1 MKRLNLVLITADQM
15 RFDCIG
21 ALGHPDLETP
31 HLDTLAN
38 EGVAFTRCYSA
49 TPTCIPARAALF
61 TGQSQ
66 ERHGRVGYQD
76 GVDWD
81 YPVTLP
87 GELARAGYHTHCA
100 GKMHVWPPRSLLGF
114 HSVDLHD
121 GFLPYRNTGT
131 AARQWM
137 GRIDDYLPYLQGAV
151 GADATINDLG
161 LGCNS
166 WAARPWAGPERAHPT
181 NWTVTRSADFLR
193 RRDPTKP
200 FFLWTSF
207 VAPHPPLDPPA
218 PYFELYDRRALAP
231 PAMGDW
237 AVRPDPAAN
246 TADGFTAAL
255 SGPQVHAM
263 QAGYYGLITHLDH
276 QVGRLIRELK
286 DEGVLN
292 DTVVLFTSDH
302 GEMLGDH
309 CMLRKSQPYEGSAHV
324 PLLLWDPGGHLGLPR
339 GGRCTALAEL
349 RDVMPTLLAI
359 AGVPIPGCVDGK
371 PLLDAARAGVPVRQS
386 LHGEHTA
393 QSGPPHSAH
402 YLLEGEYKYIW
413 YSHTGREQL
422 FNLAADPRE
431 LRDLAGEAACAQ
443 TLARLRGL
451 LARELE
457 GREEGYS
464 DGTRLI
470 AGRPPVT
477 VLRHPKL

>member
-1 MKRLNLVLITADQM
+1 MKRLNLLLITADQL
-15 RFDCIG
+15 RGDCIG
-21 ALGHPDLETP
+21 ALGHPDVETP
-31 HLDTLAN
+31 NLDTLAN

-76 GVDWD
+76 GVDWS
-81 YPVTLP
+81 YETTLP

-100 GKMHVWPPRSLLGF
+100 GKMHVWPARRLMGF

-121 GFLPYRNTGT
+121 GFLPYRSTGVP
-131 AARQWM
+131 ASQWM
-137 GRIDDYLPYLQGAV
+137 GRIDDYLPCLQGAV
-151 GADATINDLG
+151 GQSASINDLG

-166 WAARPWAGPERAHPT
+166 WVARPWAAPEQVHPT
-181 NWTVTRSADFLR
+181 NWVVTRSADFLR

-218 PYFELYDRRALAP
+218 PYFEMYDRRALTP
-231 PAMGDW
+231 PVMGDW
-237 AVRPDPAAN
+237 AVRPSPAEN
-246 TADGFTAAL
+246 TADGFSAAL
-255 SGPQVHAM
+255 SERQIHAM

-276 QVGRLIRELK
+276 QIGRLLRELR

-324 PLLLWDPGGHLGLPR
+324 PLLLWDPGGHLGLPK

-349 RDVMPTLLAI
+349 RDVMPTLLA
-359 AGVPIPGCVDGK
+359 AARLPIPQTVDGK
-371 PLLDAARAGVPVRQS
+371 SLLDAARTGLPVRES

-393 QSGPPHSAH
+393 QTGAPCSVH
-402 YLLEGEYKYIW
+402 YLLAGDYKYVW
-413 YSHTGREQL
+413 YSDTGREQL
-422 FNLAADPRE
+422 FCLRTDPTE
-431 LRDLAGEAACAQ
+431 LRDLAAGEAHRASLEELRRE
-443 TLARLRGL
+443 LARQLK
-451 LARELE
+451 

-464 DGTRLI
+464 DGARLI

-477 VLRHPKL
+477 VLRHPIL